1 MKTIIMN
8 ATEPIPIS
16 NLYRIAKQYEEMFQ
30 EPPKK
35 LSDDIYLVPEQ
46 IRVIPLPY
54 NLTLQTIEDNMDDFK
69 LYVKDLNDVI
79 DLLKER

>member
-1 MKTIIMN
+1 MKTIIMK

-16 NLYRIAKQYEEMFQ
+16 DLYRIAMQYEEMFQ

-35 LSDDIYLVPEQ
+35 LSDDIYSVPEQ
-46 IRVIPLPY
+46 IRVIPLPH